1 MGGHQAGEVASSM
14 ALRILERELGR
25 ELASGTP
32 PEKALVKSVKEANR
46 SIYEVASRNPEWAGM
61 GTTVTACLKRG
72 NELYV
77 AQVGDSRAY
86 LIRDGI
92 ITRLTEDHSL
102 VQEMVKNGG
111 LTEEQAFNHPQ
122 RNVLTRALGIGLS
135 LEVDLY
141 RFQVLP
147 GNLIL
152 ICTDGLTIYLRPEE
166 ILLTISN
173 SPDLESSLQNL
184 LDRALA
190 CGGSDNIT
198 MILLEC

>member
-14 ALRILERELGR
+14 ALRILERELVR
-25 ELASGTP
+25 ELAGGTP
-32 PEKALVKSVKEANR
+32 PDKALVESVKEANR
-46 SIYEVASRNPEWAGM
+46 SIYEVASRNPEWSGM

-72 NELYV
+72 EELYV

-86 LIRDGI
+86 LIRDGL

-102 VQEMVKNGG
+102 VQELVNSGG
-111 LTEEQAFNHPQ
+111 ITEEQAFNHPQ
-122 RNVLTRALGIGLS
+122 RNVLTRALGIESS

-152 ICTDGLTIYLRPEE
+152 ICTDGLTTYLRPEE
-166 ILLTISN
+166 ILHTISN

-184 LDRALA
+184 LARALA